1 MEEAEQDQG
10 RSISTEEMLNQL
22 HKLANGWRT
31 IIRTGVCVYIAAE
44 KWNDWFKP
52 KATSDAL
59 QMDINNIKHNSHI
72 ISK

>member
-10 RSISTEEMLNQL
+10 RSISAEEMLNQL
-22 HKLANGWRT
+22 HKLAYGW
-31 IIRTGVCVYIAAE
+31 RTGVCVYIAAE

-52 KATSDAL
+52 KATTDAL